1 VLVSGGSFLLLRRLP
16 VAWNRGAALLLAL
29 GGGLVALGPIGL
41 LVR

>member
-1 VLVSGGSFLLLRRLP
+1 V
-16 VAWNRGAALLLAL
+16 NRAVRQETEQLLAL